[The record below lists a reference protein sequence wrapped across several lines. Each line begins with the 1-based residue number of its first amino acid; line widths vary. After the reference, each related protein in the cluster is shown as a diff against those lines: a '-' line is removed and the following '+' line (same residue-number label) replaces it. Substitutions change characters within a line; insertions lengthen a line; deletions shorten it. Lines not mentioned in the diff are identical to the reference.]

1 MNKKKIIIV
10 AVTLIAIICIIGGL
24 FLFKNKNKTTDLSK
38 VVATSKI
45 GNITIG
51 DIQNYLNSL
60 QPIFGQQIDANSLKP
75 EELTLMVNEVVNDRI
90 LLKKAKDDGIENTD
104 EYKER
109 MNVFANSLAKELFLQ
124 KLIADSVTDE
134 AIKKRYDEVNE
145 MLKDKKEYKVKHIL
159 VKTKPEI
166 EKVVAELKNHTFEDL
181 AEKYSIDSSKSNGGD
196 LGYVVEGQTVKEFD
210 DVLKKQPLNKLSEP
224 FETQFGWHVL
234 IKEDERKATIQDFD
248 SQKEIIR
255 DTLTKEAIRNF
266 SLQNL
271 EEMDIKIL
279 NN

>member
-248 SQKEIIR
+248 SQKEIIK

-271 EEMDIKIL
+271 EEMDIKML

>member
-1 MNKKKIIIV
+1 MSKKKIII
-10 AVTLIAIICIIGGL
+10 IAIILVAIVGIFTGL
-24 FLFKNKNKTTDLSK
+24 FLFRNKNKTTDLSK
-38 VVATSKI
+38 VIATSKI
-45 GNITIG
+45 GDITMG
-51 DIQNYLNSL
+51 DIQNYLDTL
-60 QPIFGQQIDANSLKP
+60 QPVFGQKLDANSLKP
-75 EELTLMVNEVVNDRI
+75 EERVLMVNEVVNDRV

-104 EYKER
+104 EYKKR
-109 MNVFANSLAKELFLQ
+109 IAVFANSLAKELFLQ
-124 KLIADSVTDE
+124 KLITDSVTDE

-166 EKVVAELKNHTFEDL
+166 EKVISELKNNTFEDL

-234 IKEDERKATIQDFD
+234 IKEDERKATIQDFE
-248 SQKEIIR
+248 SQKEIIKN
-255 DTLTKEAIRNF
+255 TLTREVIRDF
-266 SLQNL
+266 SLKNL
-271 EEMDIKIL
+271 EEMDIKVL
-279 NN
+279 DN

>member
-1 MNKKKIIIV
+1 MSKKKIII
-10 AVTLIAIICIIGGL
+10 IAIILVAIVGIFTGL
-24 FLFKNKNKTTDLSK
+24 FLFRNKNKTTDLSK
-38 VVATSKI
+38 VIATSKI
-45 GNITIG
+45 GDITMD
-51 DIQNYLNSL
+51 DIQNYLDTL
-60 QPIFGQQIDANSLKP
+60 QPVFGQKLDANSLKP
-75 EELTLMVNEVVNDRI
+75 EERVLMVNEVVNDRV

-104 EYKER
+104 EYKKR
-109 MNVFANSLAKELFLQ
+109 IAVFANSLAKELFLQ
-124 KLIADSVTDE
+124 KLITDSVTDE

-166 EKVVAELKNHTFEDL
+166 EKVISELKNNTFEDL

-234 IKEDERKATIQDFD
+234 IKEDERKATIQDFE
-248 SQKEIIR
+248 SQKEIIKN
-255 DTLTKEAIRNF
+255 TLTREVIRDF
-266 SLQNL
+266 SLKNL
-271 EEMDIKIL
+271 EEMDIKVL
-279 NN
+279 EN